1 MTLGCLMQ
9 RPHRVAVTNS
19 QSFNDDGTGAQTCAA
34 DPMSQLLGGLDTVC
48 YKKIQIVQI
57 IDY

>member
-1 MTLGCLMQ
+1 MQ

-34 DPMSQLLGGLDTVC
+34 DPMSQLLGGLDTEC
-48 YKKIQIVQI
+48 YKKKIQIVQI